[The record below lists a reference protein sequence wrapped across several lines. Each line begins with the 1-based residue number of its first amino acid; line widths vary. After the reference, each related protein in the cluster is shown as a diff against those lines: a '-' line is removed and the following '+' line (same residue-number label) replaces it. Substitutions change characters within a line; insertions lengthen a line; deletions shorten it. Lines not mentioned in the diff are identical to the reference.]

1 MILLLLTIH
10 MMRGTPYIYQGEE
23 LGMTNAH
30 YSDISQYRDVESL
43 NYYEILLSEGK
54 SKEETL
60 EILAAKSR
68 DNSRTP
74 MQWSADVNAGFS
86 EAEPWISVI
95 DNYKEINAEKEMQD
109 PDSIYS
115 FYKKLVGLR
124 KEKAVISEGTIEF
137 FERENA
143 DVLAYKRNYKEE
155 ELVVFNNLTGGKSY
169 SRRNRSGK
177 LTINFWE
184 IMKKSMRS
192 RMAARSYWNRM
203 RPLYWKNKMSAST
216 I

>member
-1 MILLLLTIH
+1 MLAASVH

-54 SKEETL
+54 SKEEAL

-115 FYKKLVGLR
+115 FYKKLV
-124 KEKAVISEGTIEF
+124 
-137 FERENA
+137 
-143 DVLAYKRNYKEE
+143 
-155 ELVVFNNLTGGKSY
+155 VFNNLTGGKIVLQAKPEWKTY
-169 SRRNRSGK
+169 HK
-177 LTINFWE
+177 LLGNYEKEYE
-184 IMKKSMRS
+184 IENGGEIILEPYETLVLEK
-192 RMAARSYWNRM
+192 
-203 RPLYWKNKMSAST
+203 
-216 I
+216 

>member
-1 MILLLLTIH
+1 
-10 MMRGTPYIYQGEE
+10 
-23 LGMTNAH
+23 MTNAH

-54 SKEETL
+54 SKEEAL

-155 ELVVFNNLTGGKSY
+155 ELVVFNNLTGGKIVLQTKSEWKTY
-169 SRRNRSGK
+169 HK
-177 LTINFWE
+177 LLGNYEKEYE
-184 IMKKSMRS
+184 IENGGEIILEPYETLVLEK
-192 RMAARSYWNRM
+192 
-203 RPLYWKNKMSAST
+203 
-216 I
+216 

>member
-54 SKEETL
+54 SKEEAL

-124 KEKAVISEGTIEF
+124 KEKAVISEGTRLNF
-137 FERENA
+137 LRE
-143 DVLAYKRNYKEE
+143 
-155 ELVVFNNLTGGKSY
+155 
-169 SRRNRSGK
+169 
-177 LTINFWE
+177 
-184 IMKKSMRS
+184 
-192 RMAARSYWNRM
+192 
-203 RPLYWKNKMSAST
+203 KMQMFYYFIRKPGYRGAPEGS
-216 I
+216 

>member
-43 NYYEILLSEGK
+43 NYYEILLSEEK
-54 SKEETL
+54 SKEEAL

-155 ELVVFNNLTGGKSY
+155 ELVVFNNLTGGKIVLQAKPEWKTY
-169 SRRNRSGK
+169 HK
-177 LTINFWE
+177 LLGNYEKEYE
-184 IMKKSMRS
+184 IENGGEIILEPYETLVLEK
-192 RMAARSYWNRM
+192 
-203 RPLYWKNKMSAST
+203 
-216 I
+216 

>member
-1 MILLLLTIH
+1 MVMILLLLTIH

-54 SKEETL
+54 SKEEAL

-95 DNYKEINAEKEMQD
+95 DNYKEINAEKKCRIRILFTLSIRNWS
-109 PDSIYS
+109 DSA
-115 FYKKLVGLR
+115 KR
-124 KEKAVISEGTIEF
+124 KQ
-137 FERENA
+137 
-143 DVLAYKRNYKEE
+143 
-155 ELVVFNNLTGGKSY
+155 
-169 SRRNRSGK
+169 
-177 LTINFWE
+177 
-184 IMKKSMRS
+184 
-192 RMAARSYWNRM
+192 
-203 RPLYWKNKMSAST
+203 
-216 I
+216 